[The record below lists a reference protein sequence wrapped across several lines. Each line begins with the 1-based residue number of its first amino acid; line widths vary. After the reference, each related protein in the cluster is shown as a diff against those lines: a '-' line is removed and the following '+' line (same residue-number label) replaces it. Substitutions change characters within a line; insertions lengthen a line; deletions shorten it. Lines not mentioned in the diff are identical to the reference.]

1 MFHFPVLLE
10 ESIDFLIHDIDG
22 NYIDCTF
29 GRGGH
34 SELILKKISNKGF
47 LSAFD
52 KDPDSVNYAS
62 NINKSNFKIFHDSF
76 KNLKKYIGSKSIDGI
91 IYDLGTCSTHFDD
104 PARGFSLNKDGPLDM
119 RFDNSK
125 GNPLSKWIN
134 KASKQKIAEILLKY
148 GNEKYAKLIADE
160 ICKKRKKAPILSTID
175 LASLIERIYPNKK
188 QKIHPATKSFQAL
201 RIFHNSE
208 LEDLQ
213 ISLDA
218 AKKIIKKEGIIVT
231 IAFHSLEDNIIK
243 NSFKPSVKSFP
254 KDIPINNI
262 EKRDFK
268 CIAKKIRPSEEEV
281 KKNIRS
287 RSAIM
292 RVFQKIC

>member
-1 MFHFPVLLE
+1 MLHFPVLLE
-10 ESIDFLIHDIDG
+10 ESIDFLVHDIDG
-22 NYIDCTF
+22 HYIDCTF

-34 SELILKKISNKGF
+34 SKLILKKISSNGF

-52 KDPDSVNYAS
+52 KDPDSVSYAS

-76 KNLKKYIGSKSIDGI
+76 KNLEKYIGNEAIAGI

-104 PARGFSLNKDGPLDM
+104 PARGFSFNKDGPLDM

-134 KASKQKIAEILLKY
+134 KAPVKEITEVLFKF
-148 GNEKYAKLIADE
+148 GNERYAKLIANE
-160 ICKKRKKAPILSTID
+160 ICKKRIEAPILRTID
-175 LASLIERIYPNKK
+175 LASLIENIYPNKK
-188 QKIHPATKSFQAL
+188 RNIHPATKSFQAL

-208 LEDLQ
+208 LEDLKM
-213 ISLDA
+213 SLDV
-218 AKKIIKKEGIIVT
+218 AKKIIKKKGVIVT

-243 NSFKPSVKSFP
+243 NSFKPSLKSFP

-262 EKRDFK
+262 EKKDFK
-268 CIAKKIRPSEEEV
+268 CIAKKIRPSKNEV
-281 KKNIRS
+281 KNNIRS

-292 RVFQKIC
+292 RVFQKI

>member
-1 MFHFPVLLE
+1 MLHFPVLLE

-22 NYIDCTF
+22 HYIDCTF

-34 SELILKKISNKGF
+34 SKLILEKISSNGF
-47 LSAFD
+47 LTAFD
-52 KDPDSVNYAS
+52 KDPDSVSYAS
-62 NINKSNFKIFHDSF
+62 NINKSNFKIVHDSF
-76 KNLKKYIGSKSIDGI
+76 KNLEKYMSEEAIGGI

-104 PARGFSLNKDGPLDM
+104 PTRGFSFNKDGPLDM

-134 KASKQKIAEILLKY
+134 KAREKEITEVLFKF
-148 GNEKYAKLIADE
+148 GNERYAKLIANE
-160 ICKKRKKAPILSTID
+160 ICKKRIEEPILRTIE
-175 LASLIERIYPNKK
+175 LANLIEKIYPNKK
-188 QKIHPATKSFQAL
+188 QNIHPATRSFQAL

-208 LEDLQ
+208 LEDLKM
-213 ISLDA
+213 SLDV
-218 AKKIIKKEGIIVT
+218 AKKIIKKKGLIVT

-243 NSFKPSVKSFP
+243 NSFKPSLKLFP

-262 EKRDFK
+262 EKKDFK
-268 CIAKKIRPSEEEV
+268 CIAKKIRPSEKEV
-281 KKNIRS
+281 RQNTRS

-292 RVFQKIC
+292 RVFQKI